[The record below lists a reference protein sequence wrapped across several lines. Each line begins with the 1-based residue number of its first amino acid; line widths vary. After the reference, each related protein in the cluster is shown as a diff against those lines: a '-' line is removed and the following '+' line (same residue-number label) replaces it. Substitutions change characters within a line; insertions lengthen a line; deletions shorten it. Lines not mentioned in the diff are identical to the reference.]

1 MSGPHPTSDRPR
13 ATPHPRQ
20 ESATDVVR
28 WAAFSCV
35 LVPVVLLWYGSSLA
49 GAAGT
54 AFGLAAVTAVCRL
67 LLHRSERGAAEH
79 AEHMDD
85 ADCVEHADCADHAD
99 HGDHMHYMHHADH
112 TDHADPD
119 TRGAHDTHGAHAN
132 DADHGELARYQ
143 GDQAHRPHH
152 GHRRAQPEREALEAA
167 GAGGARRDDG
177 EREERT
183 VPQQGHR
190 QRTGA
195 AVRRDGRHT
204 GGSTPVV

>member
-54 AFGLAAVTAVCRL
+54 ALGLAAVTAVCRL

-79 AEHMDD
+79 AEHMEHMDD
-85 ADCVEHADCADHAD
+85 ADCVEHGDCAD

-112 TDHADPD
+112 TDPD

-152 GHRRAQPEREALEAA
+152 GHRRAQPEREAREAA